1 MCQRAFDN
9 LIFSKVKV
17 GGRYLLW
24 YILFLVSTKF
34 SIVPENR
41 NCLHLSVYNVLLVT
55 CLCCICW
62 VALQLNMLF
71 SLMFA
76 FLGLNQDVYS
86 LLLGQHIW
94 SNNKK
99 LLLRTKHIIVSLQ
112 WYGRRQLGCSATREV
127 WVCLKLVHF
136 SYAGNQVNRYRVQ
149 LEAIVW
155 RFSWLGA
162 LDTTGLI

>member
-1 MCQRAFDN
+1 MTI
-9 LIFSKVKV
+9 LSFSKVKV

-34 SIVPENR
+34 SIFPKNR
-41 NCLHLSVYNVLLVT
+41 NCLHHVILSEYNVLLVT

-62 VALQLNMLF
+62 VAFLLNMIF

-94 SNNKK
+94 SNNNK
-99 LLLRTKHIIVSLQ
+99 LLLPTKHIIVSLQWSLQ
-112 WYGRRQLGCSATREV
+112 WYGRRQLGCSAAREV
-127 WVCLKLVHF
+127 WVCLKIHF
-136 SYAGNQVNRYRVQ
+136 SYAVNQLTRYCVQ
-149 LEAIVW
+149 
-155 RFSWLGA
+155 FDGFLGWER
-162 LDTTGLI
+162 